1 MWLIIYL
8 IINKYNIG
16 LVIDFIVNKVK
27 CYILYNKIINF
38 IFFMFLSVLGI

>member
-16 LVIDFIVNKVK
+16 LVIYFIVNKVK
-27 CYILYNKIINF
+27 CYIYKIINF